1 MDVLHAALVIAMG
14 TLANCD
20 SIRIFCDECN
30 RPNEEKLICEED
42 FLAEHTCPDA
52 LHIICLKGTCRCH
65 CKDGFFRRTDYA
77 CVPER
82 ECREKFNVRLE
93 WRKLPGKE
101 NEPRL
106 EVNHEIGEPLPEDV
120 HSTYAI
126 LYSSSY
132 CIILGSEFPPLG
144 KKRLFDAS
152 TLLQQTHRLAK
163 GFQHFSGAGL
173 PRPFLRRRTVTTR
186 LRKLRVSIIYY

>member
-144 KKRLFDAS
+144 KK
-152 TLLQQTHRLAK
+152 TKCTCW
-163 GFQHFSGAGL
+163 
-173 PRPFLRRRTVTTR
+173 T
-186 LRKLRVSIIYY
+186 KLRNIGNLHEACEFIFNLFCEGPRIAVKKAGECWI